1 MNEKE
6 LFEAIGEID
15 EKTLSDCDSGS
26 SAVIKS
32 VKLISAAAACV
43 LLCFG
48 AVKLI
53 PNDRTAIETADTQLT
68 EQAENK
74 ADITSATSV
83 ATDAAE
89 TVNTSEKISEDS
101 NINEEDYASADSV
114 TTEIAEAPV
123 EGSVPV
129 QKTEENILN
138 DEPSAEIYDDST
150 DEEAVAVLAEAVY
163 PEMPPYPNEDLDY
176 EVFDIQYE
184 SWEEFRKEYHYH
196 KNTEY
201 KASMDS
207 FARKSMNAFLTGEN
221 SGNVLYSPIN
231 AYFSLG
237 IMAEMTDGSSRN
249 QILSLMDAP
258 DIETLRDFSNTMWKS
273 NYSDDGAITSIF
285 ANSVWLDDSFT
296 YNSDTLDI
304 LSDKYYAS
312 AFSGEMGGTEINTA
326 LRNWLNTQTG
336 GLLKDEV
343 SEIYLGPNNRIAQA
357 STIFFRGK
365 WDWKFNEE
373 LTEPDTFTA
382 VDGKEITCDFM
393 HSSHES
399 IYYWGEGYAAVNLPF
414 SAYNNVKMWFFL
426 PDEGMTADELIKSG
440 AITDLTSKEYFEISD
455 KKRLIVNMAIPK
467 FDASSS
473 FDLREGLEDMGITDI
488 FEGTKA
494 DFTPILG
501 ENSEGVSVSKS
512 NHSVRVVI
520 DEEGCTATA
529 FTVISADGAAA
540 PPDDEVD
547 FILDRPFVFVITG
560 VSNDPLFV
568 GVINNPLL

>member
-15 EKTLSDCDSGS
+15 DNTLSDCDSGS
-26 SAVIKS
+26 TTAIKAVRFIS
-32 VKLISAAAACV
+32 VAAACI

-68 EQAENK
+68 EDK
-74 ADITSATSV
+74 ADITSATSQ
-83 ATDAAE
+83 TAE
-89 TVNTSEKISEDS
+89 NANTTVTYSEKSD
-101 NINEEDYASADSV
+101 INEEDYAAADSV
-114 TTEIAEAPV
+114 TTEIVEAPV

-129 QKTEENILN
+129 HTTEGSILN
-138 DEPSAEIYDDST
+138 DEPYN
-150 DEEAVAVLAEAVY
+150 EEAVAVLAKAVY

-176 EVFDIQYE
+176 EIFDAQYE

-201 KASMDS
+201 KASIDS
-207 FARKSMNAFLTGEN
+207 FTRESMNAFLTGEN
-221 SGNVLYSPIN
+221 SSNVLYSPIN

-237 IMAEMTDGSSRN
+237 IMAEMTDGNSRN
-249 QILSLMDAP
+249 QILSLMGVP
-258 DIETLRDFSNTMWKS
+258 DIETLREYSNTMWKS
-273 NYSDDGAITSIF
+273 NYSDDGAITSVF
-285 ANSVWLDDSFT
+285 ANSVWLDESFT

-312 AFSGEMGGTEINTA
+312 AFSGKMGSDSYNAA
-326 LRNWLNTQTG
+326 LQEWLNTNTG
-336 GLLKDEV
+336 GFLEKEAQDINLT
-343 SEIYLGPNNRIAQA
+343 PNTVIAQA

-365 WDWKFNEE
+365 WDWKFNKE
-373 LTEPDTFTA
+373 LTKPDIFTTA
-382 VDGKEITCDFM
+382 VGEEITCDFM

-414 SAYNNVKMWFFL
+414 AAYNNVKMWFFL
-426 PDEGMTADELIKSG
+426 PDEGVTADELIKSG
-440 AITDLTSKEYFEISD
+440 AITDLTSKEYFEITD
-455 KKRLIVNMAIPK
+455 KKRLIVNMSIPK
-467 FDASSS
+467 FDVSSS

-488 FEGTKA
+488 FEGNKA
-494 DFTPILG
+494 DFTSILG
-501 ENSEGVSVSKS
+501 ENSEGASVSKS
-512 NHSVRVVI
+512 NHSVRVAI

-560 VSNDPLFV
+560 VSNDPLFA
-568 GVINNPLL
+568 GVINNPAL